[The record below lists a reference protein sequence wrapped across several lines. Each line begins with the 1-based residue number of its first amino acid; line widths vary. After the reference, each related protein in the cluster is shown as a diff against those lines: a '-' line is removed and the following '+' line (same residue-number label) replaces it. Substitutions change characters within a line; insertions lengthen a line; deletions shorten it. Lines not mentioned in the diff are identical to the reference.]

1 MREGEAPQ
9 QPPQKPMQ
17 QQKLQEPAWITSYR
31 AKGVTVI
38 GAYFLFCAIGSHS
51 TLQPADASQTVW

>member
-1 MREGEAPQ
+1 MREAEAPQ

-17 QQKLQEPAWITSYR
+17 QQKLQKPAWITWCR
-31 AKGVTVI
+31 AEGVPFI